1 MNFLADESVSGP
13 LVRELRQRG
22 HDLKAVRELSPGILD
37 VEVLAL
43 ADRDRRV
50 LLTFDKGFGEL
61 AFRQRLPSSCGI
73 VLFRLNGA
81 DPLAD
86 NQRAL
91 AAIES
96 RTDWAGSFSVITDD
110 RIRMRPSQGT

>member
-1 MNFLADESVSGP
+1 LRYVQLARVFGYSVYAFEARAEYVAAEGAEP
-13 LVRELRQRG
+13 FV
-22 HDLKAVRELSPGILD
+22 DLD

-50 LLTFDKGFGEL
+50 LLTFDKDFGEL